1 MNARGS
7 WQIPLPINVYKPA
20 VVTLLPLNK
29 ALSDISRN
37 TLRMSTVE
45 IGSSPNIRFSH
56 YGYNSADNKEQ
67 CVVLTQHPAENQ
79 LFLTEISRHSHGE
92 ALQSSPHYIK
102 QAPNVGVHEHSYTT
116 VLAYPERSAF
126 EQATADVVKHLR
138 SIDLSLNTNIY
149 VVATQLHNELLNTRP
164 STWQRYSISRFP
176 NSFME
181 VILSSLVNNR
191 YIKQRLI
198 AAVQPMPEASLTHWY
213 SSPVASTDWFDKNV
227 AMLPKTVV
235 SQEPIHLYLT
245 NAIQSVEKFH
255 GLLSTQNSAL
265 SNVRSSVVEQF
276 LQTVTPKIITFSRY
290 LQSLL

>member
-7 WQIPLPINVYKPA
+7 WQIPLPINVYKP
-20 VVTLLPLNK
+20 VVAPLFPLNK

-37 TLRMSTVE
+37 TLRMSTAE
-45 IGSSPNIRFSH
+45 MGSSPDIRFSH
-56 YGYNSADNKEQ
+56 YGYNSTDNKEQ

-92 ALQSSPHYIK
+92 AVQFSPQYIK
-102 QAPNVGVHEHSYTT
+102 QAPNVGVHEHLYTT
-116 VLAYPERSAF
+116 VLTYPERSTF
-126 EQATADVVKHLR
+126 EQATSDVAKHLR
-138 SIDLSLNTNIY
+138 SIDLSHNTNTY
-149 VVATQLHNELLNTRP
+149 VVATQLHNELLSTRP
-164 STWQRYSISRFP
+164 NTWQRYSISRFP

-198 AAVQPMPEASLTHWY
+198 AALQPMPEVSLTQWQ
-213 SSPVASTDWFDKNV
+213 SSPFAGTDWFDKSV

-245 NAIQSVEKFH
+245 NAIQSVEKFQ
-255 GLLSTQNSAL
+255 GLLSTQHNTL
-265 SNVRSSVVEQF
+265 TNVRSSVVEQF

-290 LQSLL
+290 LQSLI